1 MKLKKFNE
9 FISINESDRHD
20 IDLDEDS
27 PIVLIDGEIYYLE
40 TFDVEV
46 TWEYEPADPEVGIP
60 HSYSYID
67 DYSIAGVERASL
79 LIDQDLKREIL
90 NLFGEEDEVS
100 KELAG
105 LGFKT
110 EVSDDMVFDL
120 AFGYSDEYSDHW
132 KQLDGQELRDLSR
145 RLVELLKQKS
155 LRVLSGANFEEVI
168 KDRID
173 NFDEPEYDDY

>member
-46 TWEYEPADPEVGIP
+46 TWEHQPADREVGIFS
-60 HSYSYID
+60 SYSYID
-67 DYSIAGVERASL
+67 DYEIAGVERASL

-145 RLVELLKQKS
+145 RLIELMKKRS
-155 LRVLSGANFEEVI
+155 LRVLSGANFEAVI
-168 KDRID
+168 KSRID

>member
-9 FISINESDRHD
+9 FISINEDTHYL
-20 IDLDEDS
+20 DLDEDS

-40 TFDVEV
+40 AFDVDV
-46 TWEYEPADPEVGIP
+46 TWEYEPADREAGIP
-60 HSYSYID
+60 NSYSYID
-67 DYSIAGVERASL
+67 DYSITGVDRASL
-79 LIDQDLKREIL
+79 LIDKDLKGQIL
-90 NLFGEEDEVS
+90 NLFGEEDEIS

-120 AFGYSDEYSDHW
+120 AFGYTDGYADHW
-132 KQLDGQELRDLSR
+132 KQLDSQELRDLSR

-173 NFDEPEYDDY
+173 NIDEPEYGDY